1 MKFATTTIKTPEFK
15 LWKNGQLVA
24 EFSTKQEMMEAYEA
38 LYDTIKN
45 QGRLNKDV
53 IEAIAYNS
61 RRGGAKLCA
70 ANVYFGI

>member
-38 LYDTIKN
+38 LYDTIK
-45 QGRLNKDV
+45 